1 MTPEERRERLAALL
15 LERHDA
21 ERDLRMLARDMQV
34 LGGQL
39 RAIGGRLVSAAE
51 RREGVSTEIV
61 EDVAWATVPR
71 AIDAYNATVDELAR
85 IRAAI
90 SEQD

>member
-1 MTPEERRERLAALL
+1 MTPEERREKLAALL
-15 LERHDA
+15 LEKHDA
-21 ERDLRMLARDMQV
+21 ECDLRMLTREMHV

-39 RAIGGRLVSAAE
+39 RAIGERLTGAAE
-51 RREGVSTEIV
+51 RREGVSIEII
-61 EDVAWATVPR
+61 EDLDWDAIPR
-71 AIDAYNATVDELAR
+71 RIAEYNATIDNLAR

>member
-1 MTPEERRERLAALL
+1 MTPEERREKLAALL
-15 LERHDA
+15 LEKHDA
-21 ERDLRMLARDMQV
+21 ECDLRMLTRELHV

-39 RAIGGRLVSAAE
+39 RAIGERLTTAAE

-61 EDVAWATVPR
+61 EDVDWSAVPR
-71 AIDAYNATVDELAR
+71 TIAAYNETADNLAR

-90 SEQD
+90 SEQG